1 MPNIRDRLRK
11 VPIPLLFALAVAVG
25 ASVLLVLQINILP
38 PPPAIVTPLDTGPT
52 AHTSGTHT
60 VTLTITGYA
69 GQTISHRNLAA
80 FGRVSL
86 QANTTGWFYQVNDW
100 IYTVV
105 RRTTGNATFT
115 LPTGVTI
122 DVFQYNS
129 THALVV
135 NRQRNTVVITRI
147 VSVGGTGWFAYHP
160 VTTTYD
166 SATMN
171 GLIRYMQFRGLSQV
185 NVFLPTY
192 DYVTYDPFARTF
204 RVFFDV
210 VTNTGS
216 RTTRGTSISN
226 TTNFVA
232 LPANAA
238 VVPGNYFIIDINN
251 VVLPPVWVIHVNR
264 YSSTT
269 RSALTI
275 SPQPPP

>member
-1 MPNIRDRLRK
+1 MPNIRDRLRRL
-11 VPIPLLFALAVAVG
+11 PIPLLLALVVVVG
-25 ASVLLVLQINILP
+25 ASVIMVLQINILP
-38 PPPAIVTPLDTGPT
+38 APPAIVAPLHTD
-52 AHTSGTHT
+52 ASVITSGTQT

-69 GQTISHRNLAA
+69 GQTLSFASLAA
-80 FGRVSL
+80 LGRVSI
-86 QANTTGWFYQVNDW
+86 QANTTGWHYQANDW
-100 IYTVV
+100 IFTVV

-115 LPTGVTI
+115 LPTGVTV

-135 NRQRNTVVITRI
+135 NRQRNTVVIARI

-160 VTTTYD
+160 VSTVYD
-166 SATMN
+166 SATVN

-185 NVFLPTY
+185 NVFLPRP
-192 DYVTYDPFARTF
+192 DYVTYDPFAKVF
-204 RVFFDV
+204 RVYFDV

-216 RTTRGTSISN
+216 RTPRGASIAN

-232 LPANAA
+232 LPVNTA
-238 VVPGNYFIIDINN
+238 VIPTNYFIIDINN

-264 YSSTT
+264 YQTST
-269 RSALTI
+269 RSALII